1 MVKQR
6 GFTLI
11 ELLTVIAIIGILAA
25 ILLPALA
32 RAREA
37 ARRASCLN
45 NLSQLGIALQ
55 LYAREN
61 GGQFPWSGGKG
72 NAQCMLDLYGDY
84 VTSWY
89 SFVCPSDSSGPEFEE
104 GQRAPYQPTTELNG
118 EMSCRV
124 SYDYFGVY
132 TDEPLQLP
140 RPQQGMPRI
149 PLMWDLVFSGDPGQ
163 EAYRYLGG
171 IKANPGMRP
180 ALGSGVNMNSHIP
193 GGGNVLWMDGSV
205 SFVITPSWPESGL
218 PYRPEGI
225 RYTRPVVA
233 NFPPVPIPPKK
244 NPLPLPAKEDAQKRG
259 LSALRSKRRPS

>member
-6 GFTLI
+6 GFTLL
-11 ELLTVIAIIGILAA
+11 ELLVVIAILGILAA

-32 RAREA
+32 RARET

-61 GGQFPWSGGKG
+61 NGQFPWSGGG
-72 NAQCMLDLYGDY
+72 GDAQCMLDLYGDY

-89 SFVCPSDSSGPEFEE
+89 TFVCPSSSKQPNIPEGE
-104 GQRAPYQPTTELNG
+104 RMPAIPTTFLNG
-118 EMSCRV
+118 ENSCRI

-132 TDEPLQLP
+132 TDEPLELP
-140 RPQQGMPRI
+140 RPQQGMPKV
-149 PLMWDLVFSGDPGQ
+149 PLMWDLVYRDNPGL
-163 EAYRYLGG
+163 EAYKFLGG

-180 ALGSGVNMNSHIP
+180 NPGWTGSLHNHIP

-205 SFVITPSWPESGL
+205 TFMKNDEWPESGL

-233 NFPPVPIPPKK
+233 NFPPVPVPEKKKGAPPK
-244 NPLPLPAKEDAQKRG
+244 PLQG
-259 LSALRSKRRPS
+259 LLRRKPRPRTR

>member
-1 MVKQR
+1 MVRQR

-32 RAREA
+32 RARET

-45 NLSQLGIALQ
+45 NLSQLGLALQ

-61 GGQFPWSGGKG
+61 NGQFPWSGGG
-72 NAQCMLDLYGDY
+72 GDAHCVLDLYGDY

-89 SFVCPSDSSGPEFEE
+89 TFLCPSGTKHPDIEE
-104 GQRAPYQPTTELNG
+104 GERMPATPTTFLNG
-118 EMSCRV
+118 ENSCRN

-132 TDEPLQLP
+132 TGEPLELP
-140 RPQQGMPRI
+140 RPQQGMPKV
-149 PLMWDLVFSGDPGQ
+149 PLMWDLVYRDNPGL
-163 EAYRYLGG
+163 EAYKLLGG
-171 IKANPGMRP
+171 IKANPGMQP
-180 ALGSGVNMNSHIP
+180 HPGFGYMYNHIP

-205 SFVITPSWPESGL
+205 TFMKNQEWPESGL

-225 RYTRPVVA
+225 SYTRPVVA
-233 NFPPVPIPPKK
+233 NFPPVPIPQNKTEAPPKARK
-244 NPLPLPAKEDAQKRG
+244 GIQG
-259 LSALRSKRRPS
+259 LLQRRSRSR